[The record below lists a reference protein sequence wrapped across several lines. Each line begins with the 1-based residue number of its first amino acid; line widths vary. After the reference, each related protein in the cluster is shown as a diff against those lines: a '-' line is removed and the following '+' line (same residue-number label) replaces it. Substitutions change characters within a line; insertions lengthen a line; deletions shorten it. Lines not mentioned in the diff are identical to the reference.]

1 MGVAVRQPL
10 LTHQMLRQ
18 SYLDSGFLQAA
29 LDR

>member
-10 LTHQMLRQ
+10 LTHQLLRQ
-18 SYLDSGFLQAA
+18 PYMEAGFLQAA